1 MSSSDHIAHLLGAPW
16 FLAIELVATAATA
29 VASAMLARREGYSLF
44 GTLVLAGLAAVGG
57 GILRDILIDRH
68 PLAVLARPA
77 YLFTVIATVGVC
89 YAAVQIH
96 RAVAAPRF
104 SSSRLCRLGLAVARR
119 MPSEEI
125 ILVCDAA
132 GLGAFTLVGVW
143 VAFAYGCEPLWLW
156 GPLLA
161 TLTTAGGTILRDI
174 VRADCGS
181 AMLKTAL
188 YAEIAAVGGLG
199 MTLCIEA
206 FGEDGQQIPL
216 IALIGLIAL
225 GCATARIMAHV
236 HRTPALPFEPRR
248 PAEAQPAGAAKLLST
263 PSNLAITYPHAPR
276 LAAGGA
282 TTAQAANS
290 NAGFANPAGFRYP
303 GDVASGAGR
312 SRLRQRN

>member
-1 MSSSDHIAHLLGAPW
+1 
-16 FLAIELVATAATA
+16 
-29 VASAMLARREGYSLF
+29 
-44 GTLVLAGLAAVGG
+44 
-57 GILRDILIDRH
+57 
-68 PLAVLARPA
+68 
-77 YLFTVIATVGVC
+77 
-89 YAAVQIH
+89 
-96 RAVAAPRF
+96 
-104 SSSRLCRLGLAVARR
+104 

-125 ILVCDAA
+125 VLVAMPRA
-132 GLGAFTLVGVW
+132 WARFRSLGVSVF
-143 VAFAYGCEPLWLW
+143 FAYGLYRLWFW
-156 GPLLA
+156 APCMP
-161 TLTTAGGTILRDI
+161 TLTTAVGTILRDI
-174 VRADCGS
+174 VLADCGS
-181 AMLKTAL
+181 AMLKTTL

-248 PAEAQPAGAAKLLST
+248 PAEAQPGSAAKLLST
-263 PSNLAITYPHAPR
+263 PSNLTITYPHAPGPW
-276 LAAGGA
+276 AGGA